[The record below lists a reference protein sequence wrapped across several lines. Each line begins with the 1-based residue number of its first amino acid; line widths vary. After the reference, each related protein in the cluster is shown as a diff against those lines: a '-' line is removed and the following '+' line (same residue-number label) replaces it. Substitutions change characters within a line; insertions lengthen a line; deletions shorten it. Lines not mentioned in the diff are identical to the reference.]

1 MEIQSINSIININNT
16 QAKTGSVQN
25 NEFKELFD
33 KITGGDLAQEM
44 RDTYDVTL
52 NVGSIGNVTDFLNT
66 HDIRCKNFV
75 AISTDT
81 LSKMEENPALKK
93 KVMSAIEEFCS
104 PKAQAEINAL
114 APPVKSAGMIVYPD
128 GDTLY
133 WLEGYSNEIG
143 NEKDKKIVNEK
154 SISESFQKYSDTD
167 YQVTENNLEAIMQ
180 IMAAEYERKIE
191 NEC

>member
-1 MEIQSINSIININNT
+1 M
-16 QAKTGSVQN
+16 
-25 NEFKELFD
+25 FD
-33 KITGGDLAQEM
+33 KITGGDLAQEI

-52 NVGSIGNVTDFLNT
+52 NIGSIGNVTDFLNT

-133 WLEGYSNEIG
+133 WLEGYPNEIG
-143 NEKDKKIVNEK
+143 NGKDKKIVNEK
-154 SISESFQKYSDTD
+154 SIISESFQKYSDTG
-167 YQVTENNLEAIMQ
+167 YQVTDNNLESIMQ
-180 IMAAEYERKIE
+180 IMATEYKRKSISAGTV
-191 NEC
+191 